1 MNVILVFCFVLHM
14 NNYSLLKCWRW
25 TDPGKCST
33 FLVSFEFVL
42 FFPRLSAA
50 IDSDQSLVGDISES
64 EFLLRD
70 ISRICIFWKSFM
82 FLNWSHA
89 GYNHAYE
96 IDRLLFNIVLRPTE
110 NISLIWRHHLC
121 RWRAAKFR
129 PILGTRGLW
138 AGRDLCRAT
147 PAVTW
152 DLGFCGLIRMTA
164 PFSRLLRHARGCWGP
179 ILTRTDWEHILNERF
194 KNPPW
199 YHITRATQ
207 T

>member
-129 PILGTRGLW
+129 PMLGTRGLW

-147 PAVTW
+147 PAVTRG
-152 DLGFCGLIRMTA
+152 LGFCGLIRMTA
-164 PFSRLLRHARGCWGP
+164 PFSRLLRHARGCCWP
-179 ILTRTDWEHILNERF
+179 ILTRIPTGPYEMKLISNSS
-194 KNPPW
+194 
-199 YHITRATQ
+199 Q
-207 T
+207 